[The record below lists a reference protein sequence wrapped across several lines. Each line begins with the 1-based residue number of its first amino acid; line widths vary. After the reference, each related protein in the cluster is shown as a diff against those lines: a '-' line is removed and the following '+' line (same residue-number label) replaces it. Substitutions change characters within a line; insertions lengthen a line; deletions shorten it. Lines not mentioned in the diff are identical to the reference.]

1 MIQLLNLIFANNTI
15 LSNFFFFFLV
25 INLHFL
31 IPVVIPEFF
40 IATEELIIPI
50 GIPTKEAKPEM
61 ETHLVIAKG
70 KII

>member
-1 MIQLLNLIFANNTI
+1 MNLIFANNTI